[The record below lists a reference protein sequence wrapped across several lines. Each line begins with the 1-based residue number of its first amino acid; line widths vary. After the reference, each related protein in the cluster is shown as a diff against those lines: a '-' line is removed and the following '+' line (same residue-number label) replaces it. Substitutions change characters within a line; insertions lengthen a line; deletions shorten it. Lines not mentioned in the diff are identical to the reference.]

1 MRLFGLIGFPL
12 GHSFSKKYFSE
23 KFRSE
28 NITDS
33 RYELFELEM
42 VSEITGVFSKPGLR
56 GLNVTIPYK
65 EQVQPYLDNLD
76 DSAVKIGA
84 VNVIR
89 IEEDGQKTGY
99 NSDYYGFLNAL
110 TGWLP
115 NTRGMKAL
123 VLGTGGSSHA
133 VCAVLK
139 DLKIN
144 FQMVS
149 RSADKGIT
157 YDQLKKDRKYI
168 QEHRLII
175 NTTPL
180 GMSPNTASCPDLPFD
195 WLTPDHRLFDLVYN
209 PEETTFM
216 KRGKESGAE
225 SKNGYEMLVL
235 QAEKSWEIW
244 NS

>member
-1 MRLFGLIGFPL
+1 MRLFGLIGCPL

-28 NITDS
+28 SITDA
-33 RYELFELEM
+33 RYELFELKT
-42 VSEITGVFSKPGLR
+42 VSEITRIFDKPGLR

-65 EQVQPYLDNLD
+65 EQVQPFLDKLD
-76 DSAVKIGA
+76 GSAVKIGA

-89 IEEDGQKTGY
+89 IEDDGKKTGY
-99 NSDYYGFLNAL
+99 NSDYYGFLYAL
-110 TGWLP
+110 KGWIPDTTGL
-115 NTRGMKAL
+115 KAL

-133 VCAVLK
+133 VCAVLE
-139 DLKIN
+139 DLQID

-157 YDQLKKDRKYI
+157 YDQLKQDRKHI
-168 QEHRLII
+168 KEHRLII
-175 NTTPL
+175 NATPL

-195 WLTPDHRLFDLVYN
+195 WLTAKHRLFDLVYN

-216 KRGKESGAE
+216 KRGEKSGAL